1 MSAKRKL
8 YTSQFKLQVVFELL
22 SWKKTQSEITS
33 EYKVHPTQ
41 QNKWK
46 QQLLENAQELFKDK
60 RETEN
65 KSQEKLIEQL
75 YKQIGQV
82 TYERDWLKKKTWFEL
97 SG

>member
-1 MSAKRKL
+1 MWINRKK
-8 YTSQFKLQVVFELL
+8 YSSKFKLQVVLELL

-33 EYKVHPTQ
+33 EYNVHPTQ

-46 QQLLENAQELFKDK
+46 QQLLKNAQELFKNKRDK
-60 RETEN
+60 EN
-65 KSQEKLIEQL
+65 KDNEKLIEQL

-97 SG
+97 PS